1 MHVGTLS
8 CIHFKMRG
16 VSVLVGRGGGVSWA
30 SRESVTVKLEQKTKK
45 FNYYKTEEISTL
57 MWDLIA
63 YLVDN
68 NDKIEA

>member
-1 MHVGTLS
+1 MLERSPAFILRWGESLYWW
-8 CIHFKMRG
+8 G
-16 VSVLVGRGGGVSWA
+16 GGGGVSWA